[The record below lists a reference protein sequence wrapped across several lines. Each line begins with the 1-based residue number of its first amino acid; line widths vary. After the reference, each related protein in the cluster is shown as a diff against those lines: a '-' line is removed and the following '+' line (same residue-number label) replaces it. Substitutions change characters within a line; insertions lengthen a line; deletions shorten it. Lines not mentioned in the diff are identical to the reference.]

1 MASID
6 DAIFLMDDEVVC
18 DPVKKPINSTTTKK
32 AEQGISKSLPGDTII
47 MLDIAKSPPIDIIQ
61 PDKKKFK
68 HKAEF
73 VPSSPYSTI

>member
-18 DPVKKPINSTTTKK
+18 DPVKKQINSTNKK
-32 AEQGISKSLPGDTII
+32 AEKDISKSLPGDTII

-68 HKAEF
+68 HRAEF
-73 VPSSPYSTI
+73 VPSSPYTV